1 MLDNN
6 EVTRLKKLAIS
17 SITEQEQELSE
28 LSLMIHSNPEL
39 GFKEHKAAG
48 WLAEYL
54 NENGFLL
61 EKGICDMPTA
71 FRASYGSGS
80 PKISFLAEYDAL
92 PEIGHACGH
101 NLIAIA
107 AIGAAASVKKAVD
120 LCGGTVY
127 VIGTPAEE
135 LIGGKVKM
143 AKEGIFN
150 RFDAAMMVHPG
161 TYDTATIT
169 ALAAVAL
176 DIEFIGR
183 EAHASARPEDGINA
197 LDAMILA
204 FGAMNKLKEQIG
216 KNERIHGIITDGGRA
231 ANIIPARSAANF
243 LVRAEN
249 KEALEKLKGKAL
261 TCFTDAA
268 KQVGAR
274 LNYKWGD
281 SAYAPMLNNTLLASL
296 FIDNMKQLGCQMP
309 LSDEREKFGSTD
321 MGNVSQVVPAIHPM
335 LSIANENISVHSPEF
350 ADAAASE
357 QGLNAIILSSKALA
371 MTAIDLL
378 TTPKHITE
386 IRQEFIESL

>member
-1 MLDNN
+1 MISINK
-6 EVTRLKKLAIS
+6 VIKLKELAIAR
-17 SITEQEQELSE
+17 ITEQESNLYE
-28 LSLMIHSNPEL
+28 LSLRIHSNPEL
-39 GFKEHKAAG
+39 GFNERKAAG
-48 WLAEYL
+48 WLTEYL
-54 NENGFLL
+54 FKNGFSVD
-61 EKGICDMPTA
+61 KGACGMPTA
-71 FRASYGSGS
+71 FIASYGSGS
-80 PKISFLAEYDAL
+80 PMVAFLAEYDAL

-107 AIGAAASVKKAVD
+107 AIGAAAAVKQVID
-120 LCGGTVY
+120 HCGGTVF

-143 AKEGIFN
+143 AEEGTFN

-176 DIEFIGR
+176 EVEFIGR
-183 EAHASARPEDGINA
+183 EAHASAHPEEGINA

-204 FGAMNKLKEQIG
+204 FSAINKLKEKIG

-249 KEALEKLKGKAL
+249 EDALDRLKRKAL
-261 TCFTDAA
+261 NCFTRAS

-281 SAYAPMLNNTLLASL
+281 SAYAPMRNNTALASL
-296 FIDNMKQLGCQMP
+296 FIDNMKQLGYQMP

-321 MGNVSQVVPAIHPM
+321 MGNVSQVIPVIHPM
-335 LSIANENISVHSPEF
+335 ISITDETVTVHSFEF
-350 ADAAASE
+350 ASAAASE
-357 QGLNAIILSSKALA
+357 RGFKATIRAAKALA
-371 MTAIDLL
+371 MTAIDLFAI
-378 TTPKHITE
+378 PENIT
-386 IRQEFIESL
+386 RSKQEFLNSF

>member
-1 MLDNN
+1 
-6 EVTRLKKLAIS
+6 
-17 SITEQEQELSE
+17 
-28 LSLMIHSNPEL
+28 
-39 GFKEHKAAG
+39 
-48 WLAEYL
+48 
-54 NENGFLL
+54 LL

-183 EAHASARPEDGINA
+183 EAHASAHPV
-197 LDAMILA
+197 
-204 FGAMNKLKEQIG
+204 
-216 KNERIHGIITDGGRA
+216 TDGGRA